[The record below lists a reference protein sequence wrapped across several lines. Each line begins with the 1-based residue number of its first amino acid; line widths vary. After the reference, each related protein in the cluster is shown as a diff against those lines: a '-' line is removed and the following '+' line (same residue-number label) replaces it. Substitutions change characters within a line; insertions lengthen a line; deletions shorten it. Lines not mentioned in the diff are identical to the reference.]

1 MLNAVRLTV
10 APLRYGAGIKGKVLE
25 SFASGV
31 PCVMTPIAAEGLP
44 LPEDVLPLVAHNAD
58 QFGELCL
65 RLHSQERA
73 NGQAAVGGRRMID
86 SGFGADSVAAA
97 MRAAGLGA
105 SKSPTV
111 ARSRRDAAMLSS

>member
-1 MLNAVRLTV
+1 VLNAVRLTV

-44 LPEDVLPLVAHNAD
+44 LPEDALPLVARNAD
-58 QFGELCL
+58 QFAELCL

-73 NGQAAVGGRRMID
+73 NGETAVSGRRMID
-86 SGFGADSVAAA
+86 SGFVITHP
-97 MRAAGLGA
+97 L
-105 SKSPTV
+105 
-111 ARSRRDAAMLSS
+111 ARCRNV